1 MSQRQKKQVGIGKF
15 MRKSASGNGSLFQ
28 VREADGNEHHED

>member
-15 MRKSASGNGSLFQ
+15 MHESASNGSLL
-28 VREADGNEHHED
+28 READGNERHED

>member
-15 MRKSASGNGSLFQ
+15 MRESASNGSLF
-28 VREADGNEHHED
+28 READGNEHHED